1 MDEKTLTEK
10 YYNEFYHHGILG
22 MKWGVR
28 RYQNKDGSLTN
39 AGKKRLNN
47 MKSTKPVE
55 AKDRNGKTFTSKKEY
70 FADVRDREVTRLA
83 TLSGKNKEDVSE
95 DDLASFNWDVEG
107 TAESHWFS
115 GGRKPL
121 SSNNETDIKTLSKEL
136 KDYVD
141 YNLDLYKKN
150 EDEYG
155 YLQLSSYS
163 KRYMKDMDAYSKAV
177 LETVED
183 WNDDILDQLKH
194 SGETDDELYHH
205 GIIGMKWGVRRY
217 QNKDG
222 SLTPAG
228 RKRQAKLKSEL
239 DMLDGTKSVQKS
251 PKSRLAAY
259 REKKQVEKEK
269 AEKEARLAKARQARM
284 EKKQAEEERAK
295 KLENGEIPVEKMT
308 DQEIQARIDRVK
320 LENSLKEAM
329 NTTVTEVTTEKKNR
343 GKDFSEKFKD
353 DVVDKLAKNV
363 ASDLVAQTTK
373 AVLTVGI
380 NKVLNNAINKD
391 GDAKEYV
398 FSNNKRKD
406 K

>member
-1 MDEKTLTEK
+1 MDEKTLNEK
-10 YYNEFYHHGILG
+10 Y
-22 MKWGVR
+22 
-28 RYQNKDGSLTN
+28 
-39 AGKKRLNN
+39 NN
-47 MKSTKPVE
+47 
-55 AKDRNGKTFTSKKEY
+55 
-70 FADVRDREVTRLA
+70 
-83 TLSGKNKEDVSE
+83 
-95 DDLASFNWDVEG
+95 
-107 TAESHWFS
+107 
-115 GGRKPL
+115 
-121 SSNNETDIKTLSKEL
+121 
-136 KDYVD
+136 
-141 YNLDLYKKN
+141 
-150 EDEYG
+150 
-155 YLQLSSYS
+155 
-163 KRYMKDMDAYSKAV
+163 
-177 LETVED
+177 
-183 WNDDILDQLKH
+183 
-194 SGETDDELYHH
+194 ELYHY
-205 GIIGMKWGVRRY
+205 GIPGQKWYVRRY

-239 DMLDGTKSVQKS
+239 DMLDGKKPSQES

-259 REKKQVEKEK
+259 R
-269 AEKEARLAKARQARM
+269 

-329 NTTVTEVTTEKKNR
+329 NTTVTEVTTEKKSR

-391 GDAKEYV
+391 GDVKEYV